1 MMKKTSRLHCSGFTL
16 VELLITITIAAII
29 LAIAIPSFR
38 DFIVLERL
46 KSVNAQLITDI
57 QYARSEALSK
67 NTPVYWSSRSLVG
80 VKSCYSIYT
89 TTTPGLFCLC
99 TLGAGSACPNSAQ
112 TELKTVE
119 ILDSSKIKLTSIS
132 NLDFA
137 IDNATGGLIF
147 GTTDFADPL
156 PTPFEIKVRIL
167 GSGAWAL
174 RTTISPAGR
183 PTVCSSGSRLIAGF
197 ESC

>member
-1 MMKKTSRLHCSGFTL
+1 M
-16 VELLITITIAAII
+16 
-29 LAIAIPSFR
+29 
-38 DFIVLERL
+38 
-46 KSVNAQLITDI
+46 
-57 QYARSEALSK
+57 
-67 NTPVYWSSRSLVG
+67 
-80 VKSCYSIYT
+80 
-89 TTTPGLFCLC
+89 
-99 TLGAGSACPNSAQ
+99 
-112 TELKTVE
+112 KTVE